1 MIDLRHL
8 PAVDKLLNQPQ
19 VIRLID
25 RFGRAQVLTAIQEE
39 LSAIRANPDS
49 FSQDD
54 LGEKLIQ
61 RIAAKLEQQ
70 TKPSLVR
77 VINASGVILHTNLGR
92 APLSQNTIETIRQAA
107 ISYSNLE
114 FDLESGRR
122 GSRTVHARDLLC
134 RITGAEDALVV
145 NNNAGAVLLALS
157 ALAKRRAVVISRSQ
171 LVEIGGGFRIPDV
184 MKQSG
189 ARLVEVGTTNRTRLD
204 DYKEALEQGAALVMR
219 AHTSNF
225 KLIGFTHQ
233 PDLAELVELAHQY
246 GVPFL
251 DDLGSGCLL
260 DTSIYGLS
268 HEPMVQESLS
278 AGVDLVCFS
287 GDKLLGGPQAGIIL
301 GKADLVAK
309 LKRHPLARA
318 IRADKL
324 CLSGLTATLQHY
336 LKGDAEQSI
345 PVWRMIAARP
355 EEIRARA
362 ENWQRRFGA
371 GEVLPA
377 QSTVGG
383 GSLPEETLPT
393 FVLALNF
400 PRADQAAA
408 RLRKA
413 DTPLISRVQGGQLL
427 LDPRTVLEDDE
438 DRLITTL
445 KNLLAGDNNEA
456 GSR

>member
-39 LSAIRANPDS
+39 LSAIRANPDL

-61 RIAAKLEQQ
+61 RIASKLEQQ
-70 TKPSLVR
+70 AKPSLVR

-92 APLSQNTIETIRQAA
+92 APLSQDTIETIRQAA

-204 DYKEALEQGAALVMR
+204 DYKEALEQGAALVNAR
-219 AHTSNF
+219 AH
-225 KLIGFTHQ
+225 
-233 PDLAELVELAHQY
+233 
-246 GVPFL
+246 
-251 DDLGSGCLL
+251 
-260 DTSIYGLS
+260 
-268 HEPMVQESLS
+268 
-278 AGVDLVCFS
+278 
-287 GDKLLGGPQAGIIL
+287 
-301 GKADLVAK
+301 
-309 LKRHPLARA
+309 
-318 IRADKL
+318 
-324 CLSGLTATLQHY
+324 LQFQTDWVY
-336 LKGDAEQSI
+336 
-345 PVWRMIAARP
+345 P
-355 EEIRARA
+355 
-362 ENWQRRFGA
+362 
-371 GEVLPA
+371 PA
-377 QSTVGG
+377 
-383 GSLPEETLPT
+383 
-393 FVLALNF
+393 
-400 PRADQAAA
+400 
-408 RLRKA
+408 
-413 DTPLISRVQGGQLL
+413 
-427 LDPRTVLEDDE
+427 
-438 DRLITTL
+438 
-445 KNLLAGDNNEA
+445 
-456 GSR
+456 